1 MNFSFLN
8 AARMLTGSY
17 FLPGTAD
24 TRFLID
30 CGMCTATL
38 TRI

>member
-1 MNFSFLN
+1 MNFSSFN
-8 AARMLTGSY
+8 AVRMLTGSY
-17 FLPGTAD
+17 FLPGTVD
-24 TRFLID
+24 TRFSID